1 MPTPRK
7 QVRAVAS
14 ARCVVRLACH
24 QLLLINIYMTSDDI
38 IDTLGLSETAGSAPM
53 TRALSI
59 LLIVGQIVMAVGLVL
74 MLVMAL
80 IMANPSTLRDS
91 LLAEAAT
98 PPDPSI
104 FLGRCLAGAVLAVGW
119 FFVLK
124 LLRKVVSAVIHGDPF
139 LPENVARLRN
149 IWVII
154 AATEFF
160 RTFTNY
166 FMGANGDIDGSRLD
180 IRIGTWF
187 FIFIIAAISEAFR
200 HGAALRAEQELTI

>member
-1 MPTPRK
+1 
-7 QVRAVAS
+7 
-14 ARCVVRLACH
+14 
-24 QLLLINIYMTSDDI
+24 
-38 IDTLGLSETAGSAPM
+38 
-53 TRALSI
+53 
-59 LLIVGQIVMAVGLVL
+59 VGFVL

-80 IMANPSTLRDS
+80 IMAIPSEFRES
-91 LLAEAAT
+91 LLAEAKT
-98 PPDPSI
+98 SPDPSM
-104 FLGRCLAGAVLAVGW
+104 FLGRCLAGAVLAAGW

-160 RTFTNY
+160 RMFTYY
-166 FMGANGDIDGSRLD
+166 FIGANDVVDGSRLD